1 MNAPKVKETDY
12 IQFLIAALIAAQ
24 RVYSC
29 VEAERVS
36 PEGVAHDAYTR
47 LLSRLPPDRE
57 ALWAEAKELIEP
69 TQGGLIVDDSSL
81 DKRCAKAIALV
92 TKHWSGKHHGVV
104 QGINLESLG
113 WSDGEK
119 IVPVDCRLYAKAEDQ
134 QTKNDHARAMFTTA
148 KEGSFEP
155 EVVMFDSSRLKISG
169 RKSAT
174 TDESQ
179 YTGFSTRNRKHC
191 PLDYRQDC
199 QPRFEV
205 ENPQALLYKRLLR
218 IVNLEGRLV

>member
-1 MNAPKVKETDY
+1 VQDSDY
-12 IQFLIAALIAAQ
+12 IQFLIAAQ
-24 RVYSC
+24 KVYSW
-29 VEAERVS
+29 VEAGKVS
-36 PEGVAHDAYTR
+36 PEVAAHDAYTR
-47 LLSRLPPDRE
+47 LLSRLAPDTQ
-57 ALWAEAKELIEP
+57 ALWEEAKGLVKL
-69 TQGGLIVDDSSL
+69 QGGVVILDDSTL
-81 DKRCAKAIALV
+81 DKPYAKHIALV
-92 TKHWSGKHHGVV
+92 TGHWSGKHQEVV
-104 QGINLESLG
+104 RGINLESLV
-113 WSDGEK
+113 WSDGTK
-119 IVPVDCRLYAKAEDQ
+119 IVPVDCRIYAKAEDQ
-134 QTKNDHARAMFTTA
+134 QSKNDHARAMFTTA
-148 KEGSFEP
+148 KGHGFVP
-155 EVVMFDSSRLKISG
+155 EVVMVDSSRLKISG